1 MGTSHFDSS
10 VAAKGG
16 DETITGFDK
25 FQADDVVCGTL
36 TATKV
41 TVNSDLTAPTVK
53 ATTSASTPIVKAHSY
68 IQLGTRQYIF
78 FGNKGTAASAVAA
91 ATALVGTPISGSLY
105 MGWRGAGKAKLIWIT
120 SDSHASPVNLD

>member
-1 MGTSHFDSS
+1 MGTSHIDSN
-10 VAAKGG
+10 VAAKDG

-25 FQADDVVCGTL
+25 LQADEVVCGTI
-36 TATKV
+36 TATLVK
-41 TVNSDLTAPTVK
+41 TPTIK

-105 MGWRGAGKAKLIWIT
+105 MGWRGAKAKLIWIFSNT
-120 SDSHASPVNLD
+120 TASPINLD